1 MRQPRQP
8 LLLICI
14 LILLFVTAC
23 ANSAAAPTPDPRLAV
38 IKILSTQTHLI
49 GSDIAVVG
57 TLQNNDKT
65 GHDIKLRA
73 SFLDPNGNSIGSGTG
88 VAEDVSAG
96 ATANFEIHGT
106 VDPARFGSTQV
117 TVVSLSEQK

>member
-1 MRQPRQP
+1 MRQSNK
-8 LLLICI
+8 LLFLICT
-14 LILLFVTAC
+14 LMLFWATAC

-38 IKILSTQTHLI
+38 IKILATQTHLI
-49 GSDIAVVG
+49 GGDIAVVG
-57 TLQNNDKT
+57 TLQNNDKA
-65 GHDIKLRA
+65 GHDIMLRA
-73 SFLDPNGNSIGSGTG
+73 NFLDPNGNAIGNATG

-117 TVVSLSEQK
+117 TVVSLVEQK

>member
-1 MRQPRQP
+1 MPQLGKP
-8 LLLICI
+8 LFLVLM
-14 LILLFVTAC
+14 LILCFTAAC
-23 ANSAAAPTPDPRLAV
+23 NGVAAVPTPNPRFAT

-49 GSDIAVVG
+49 GGDIAVVG

-65 GHDIKLRA
+65 GHDITLRA
-73 SFLDPNGNSIGSGTG
+73 NFLDPQGNSIGNATG

-106 VDPARFGSTQV
+106 IDPARFGSSQV
-117 TVVSLSEQK
+117 TVVSLTEQK